1 MLYKNIGRWIRTKRQ
16 ERHLTQEKLAE
27 QAGISLSFLG
37 HIERG
42 TRKLSIE
49 TLLKLLQALDCSA
62 DELLGTGKKNQQ
74 IQISAREILQ
84 QAMLLAEKAE

>member
-1 MLYKNIGRWIRTKRQ
+1 MPYKYIGKQIQKR
-16 ERHLTQEKLAE
+16 RKGKGLTQQELSETAD
-27 QAGISLSFLG
+27 ISLSFLG